1 MHHACRIK
9 TLLLEAASAV
19 HQLLTVTVGATGSS
33 GSLLTSAE
41 FSSCPIQRLIT
52 KGGEVRLK
60 RAITSAFSVA
70 GLSELSLTC
79 GNLVRSDKEL
89 LGAIDRRLFALFRF
103 LPSNSSTNM
112 EVEGGKDLVLP
123 VFHVIIFTFR
133 QRGVA
138 GMVSIIRLAALSGFE
153 ARKCCQ
159 YYHNDSWHVKRVQV
173 DLLQSQLSTASAHF
187 NAGSYFLTKCF
198 IILSSLA

>member
-1 MHHACRIK
+1 MR
-9 TLLLEAASAV
+9 V
-19 HQLLTVTVGATGSS
+19 
-33 GSLLTSAE
+33 
-41 FSSCPIQRLIT
+41 
-52 KGGEVRLK
+52 K

-70 GLSELSLTC
+70 GFSELSLTC
-79 GNLVRSDKEL
+79 GNLIRTDKEL
-89 LGAIDRRLFALFRF
+89 PGAIDRGLFAFFRF

-153 ARKCCQ
+153 ARK
-159 YYHNDSWHVKRVQV
+159 V
-173 DLLQSQLSTASAHF
+173 LSV
-187 NAGSYFLTKCF
+187 
-198 IILSSLA
+198 LS